1 MIFYRLLLFLP
12 LLTAASPKVENL
24 ELSIIHMNDTHS
36 HFDESQLK
44 AKLADENVKLP
55 IGGYE
60 RLFQRVDE
68 KRRALEKSGKNVLVL
83 HGGDAFQGTIY
94 FTQNKGK
101 MNAAA
106 WKLLRLDAMALGN
119 HEFDIGSRKL
129 SEFLSEVDFP
139 VLAANIDVSKNKYL
153 KGKIKPFIIKQ
164 VQGRKVGI
172 IGLTPETLKQLSLID
187 SDLVV
192 KKEIEST
199 RATIKVLKK
208 LGVQHI
214 IVLDHIGYENDL
226 KLAKAVDGID
236 VIVGG
241 HSHTLLGDFREEGL
255 KYSGNYPTMIKRKSG
270 EQTCVVQAWQYSKTL
285 GQINIIFDTK
295 GRLLSCKG
303 NPELLLGSQIKVKKS
318 DNWVQPSKKTYQR
331 VANYVNEDDKL
342 QFVSKSSVAT
352 SFMEPY
358 RKSKRAFGDKII
370 GYFDR
375 DYLHPR
381 SEDDAK
387 VGVPFKNQS
396 QMAKI
401 VAESYLVATSKARK
415 DIDFAMVNSGGVRTE
430 ILKGD
435 VTVNHVYE
443 LLPFSN
449 ELYIIELKGK
459 DIVPLINSA
468 INGHGG
474 LPMFSGLDVDFV
486 KTKSGFKV
494 SDIKQ
499 IKNGKRLDIK
509 ANRKYKLVTLNFL
522 FKGGDGYDFSKTKLL
537 SKTGILDN
545 EAFYGYVVSK
555 HPKK

>member
-1 MIFYRLLLFLP
+1 MP

-199 RATIKVLKK
+199 RETIKVLKK

-255 KYSGNYPTMIKRKSG
+255 K
-270 EQTCVVQAWQYSKTL
+270 VL
-285 GQINIIFDTK
+285 GK
-295 GRLLSCKG
+295 L
-303 NPELLLGSQIKVKKS
+303 PH
-318 DNWVQPSKKTYQR
+318 
-331 VANYVNEDDKL
+331 DD
-342 QFVSKSSVAT
+342 
-352 SFMEPY
+352 
-358 RKSKRAFGDKII
+358 
-370 GYFDR
+370 
-375 DYLHPR
+375 
-381 SEDDAK
+381 
-387 VGVPFKNQS
+387 
-396 QMAKI
+396 
-401 VAESYLVATSKARK
+401 
-415 DIDFAMVNSGGVRTE
+415 
-430 ILKGD
+430 
-435 VTVNHVYE
+435 
-443 LLPFSN
+443 
-449 ELYIIELKGK
+449 
-459 DIVPLINSA
+459 
-468 INGHGG
+468 
-474 LPMFSGLDVDFV
+474 
-486 KTKSGFKV
+486 
-494 SDIKQ
+494 
-499 IKNGKRLDIK
+499 
-509 ANRKYKLVTLNFL
+509 
-522 FKGGDGYDFSKTKLL
+522 
-537 SKTGILDN
+537 
-545 EAFYGYVVSK
+545 
-555 HPKK
+555 